1 MMSHCKRQGTP
12 QPAVQLHWGRTLRK
26 GLGCQPDWHV
36 TVAVRLYVGWGGL
49 VPASLVHLYDG
60 HVNKQPPIRPGKN
73 QMRTQR

>member
-1 MMSHCKRQGTP
+1 MIHCKRQGTP
-12 QPAVQLHWGRTLRK
+12 QPAVQLHWGRALTK

-36 TVAVRLYVGWGGL
+36 TVTVRLYVGWGGL

-60 HVNKQPPIRPGKN
+60 HVNKQPLIRPGEN